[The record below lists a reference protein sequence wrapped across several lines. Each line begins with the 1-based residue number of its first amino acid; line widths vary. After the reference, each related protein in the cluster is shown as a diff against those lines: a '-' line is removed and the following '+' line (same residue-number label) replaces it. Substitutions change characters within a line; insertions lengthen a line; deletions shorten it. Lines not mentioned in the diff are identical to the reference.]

1 MISRD
6 MLLAGMTVLAVAERL
21 GIPVDDVQRVD
32 DLLWSTIDALARP
45 AHRMRLA
52 GASVEEIGVALAA
65 DPREVDLALAS
76 LEHHRWDVVLEVD
89 GHRIDLPACGLV
101 RLWSELVRLAAGDPS
116 VLGVSKR
123 WLSAFM
129 ADPIGAGIP
138 EVR

>member
-32 DLLWSTIDALARP
+32 DLLWSTITAIAGP

-52 GASVEEIGVALAA
+52 GASIEEIGEALASEPKLVAVALG
-65 DPREVDLALAS
+65 S
-76 LEHHRWDVVLEVD
+76 LEHHCWNMVLEVD
-89 GHRIDLPACGLV
+89 GHRIDLPCSGIV
-101 RLWSELVRLAAGDPS
+101 RLRAELVRLAVGDAEA
-116 VLGVSKR
+116 LGVSQE
-123 WLSAFM
+123 WLSTFI
-129 ADPIGAGIP
+129 ADPIGAGLP